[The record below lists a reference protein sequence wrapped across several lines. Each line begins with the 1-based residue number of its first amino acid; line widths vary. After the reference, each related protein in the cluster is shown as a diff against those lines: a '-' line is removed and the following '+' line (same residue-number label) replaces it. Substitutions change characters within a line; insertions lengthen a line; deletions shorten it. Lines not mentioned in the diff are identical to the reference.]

1 MLPPEQEPISDYRKR
16 EARRLRSEG
25 HTLGEIA
32 ERLGISRERVRQ
44 LVRGRVRQGDSPG
57 QMALFGRSEAR
68 GDPRT

>member
-32 ERLGISRERVRQ
+32 ERLGISRERVKQ
-44 LVRGRVRQGDSPG
+44 LVWGLVRGDPSGRVV
-57 QMALFGRSEAR
+57 LFGDR
-68 GDPRT
+68 GSPVLSG